1 MNIIEI
7 KNLKKSYGDVLAVDD
22 ISFSVK
28 EGDLF
33 AFLGLNGAGKST
45 TINIM
50 CGALDRDSG
59 DVFIDGYDTTTDM
72 QKIKRSLG
80 VVFQNSIL
88 DNNLSVYDNL
98 YTRSVLYGLSKK
110 EFIENLNDL
119 ATKLEFKDILNRPL
133 NKLSGGQ
140 KRRVDIA
147 RALIHKPKLLILDE
161 PTTGLDPKTRSLVW
175 NLIND
180 MRRLQHLTVLL
191 TTHYMEEAADADN
204 VVIID
209 SGKIVANNTPNELK
223 NQYAIDQV
231 LVYSYDGKFID
242 ELEKSSIEYS
252 KSNDVVSV
260 IVKSA
265 IEARDFIVK
274 YAKHIFDFEFIK
286 GNMDSVFLTITG
298 KELKEY

>member
-7 KNLKKSYGDVLAVDD
+7 KNLKKSYKDVLAVDD
-22 ISFSVK
+22 ITFSVK
-28 EGDLF
+28 EGELC

-50 CGALDRDSG
+50 CGVLERDEG
-59 DVFIDGYDTTTDM
+59 EVFICGYNTLQDS
-72 QKIKRSLG
+72 QKMKKELG

-98 YTRSVLYGLSKK
+98 YTRSVLYGMTK
-110 EFIENLNDL
+110 ENFAAKLNEL
-119 ATKLEFKDILNRPL
+119 AEKLEFEDILNRSL

-147 RALIHKPKLLILDE
+147 RALIHNPRLLILDE

-180 MRRLQHLTVLL
+180 MREKTGLTVLL

-209 SGKIVANNTPNELK
+209 AGKIVANDTPNELK
-223 NQYAIDQV
+223 NKYAVDKIVVYGYDSK
-231 LVYSYDGKFID
+231 LVELLNKD
-242 ELEKSSIEYS
+242 EVSFEMVHDTIT
-252 KSNDVVSV
+252 VVVPSTL
-260 IVKSA
+260 
-265 IEARDFIVK
+265 EARDFVVK
-274 YAKHIFDFEFIK
+274 YAKYITDFEVIK
-286 GNMDSVFLTITG
+286 GDMDSVFLNITG

>member
-59 DVFIDGYDTTTDM
+59 EVFIDGYDTATDM
-72 QKIKRSLG
+72 QKIKRNLG

-110 EFIENLNDL
+110 EFLDNLNDL
-119 ATKLEFKDILNRPL
+119 ADKLEFADILNRPL

-175 NLIND
+175 NLINS
-180 MRRLQHLTVLL
+180 MRKSQHLTVLL

-231 LVYSYDGKFID
+231 LVYAYDDKFIA
-242 ELEKSSIEYS
+242 ELDKSSVEYS
-252 KSNDVVSV
+252 KSNDIVSV
-260 IVKSA
+260 VVKSA

-274 YAKHIFDFEFIK
+274 YSKHILDFEFIK